1 MSWLLGPVLLNIL
14 TLGQSYI
21 ISIAVVLLMLSSIQD
36 YLNDLI
42 GPESISVAPGQSA
55 NNQAIMRLLL
65 NQKVQ
70 NVRMI
75 EYDSESVKA
84 LIFFFLDK
92 GANVHV
98 LLQHPDSAVNES
110 QRRRLIFQIV
120 TKHEEYAGYEDR
132 ITFSYYRDTASVRGR
147 QVDDTLISLGW
158 YTYDRRTGIT
168 GRQVWGHNNPAVL
181 TDQKSAEGRVLV
193 QFYDS
198 LFGNLLANSEPWEE
212 VVSRYELYIRSSAG
226 SGSARQLRFE
236 VELGRVDDRYQLP
249 NGVTLATS
257 GSGDLATIS
266 RSELLPV
273 LSSAF
278 DDRRWD
284 VAAIS
289 DGVLDPATCRLAISA
304 RSSADD
310 RLVGFVSVHS
320 TGNPEVAKL
329 HWLAV
334 DTGWRG
340 HGIGNAL
347 VRAACGCAISQGY
360 TRMTLR
366 TEDFR
371 VAAIAL
377 YRGLGFREVPENG

>member
-1 MSWLLGPVLLNIL
+1 ML
-14 TLGQSYI
+14 T
-21 ISIAVVLLMLSSIQD
+21 SIQD
-36 YLNDLI
+36 YLNELI
-42 GPESISVAPGQSA
+42 GPESLSVAAAQSA

-65 NQKVQ
+65 NQQVQ
-70 NVRMI
+70 SVRMI

-92 GANVHV
+92 GASVHC

-147 QVDDTLISLGW
+147 TVDDTLISLGW
-158 YTYDRRTGIT
+158 YTYDRRPGIA

-181 TDQKSAEGRVLV
+181 TDQKSAEGRLLV

-198 LFGNLLANSEPWEE
+198 LFENLLANSEPWEE
-212 VVSRYELYIRSSAG
+212 VVSRYELYIRSSGA
-226 SGSARQLRFE
+226 SGSARRLLRFE
-236 VELGRVDDRYQLP
+236 VELSRVDDRYQLP

-266 RSELLPV
+266 RAELLPV

-289 DGVLDPATCRLAISA
+289 EGVLDPATCRMAICA

-320 TGNPEVAKL
+320 TGDQEVAKL

-340 HGIGNAL
+340 QGIGNAL
-347 VRAACGCAISQGY
+347 VRAACGFAISHGY
-360 TRMTLR
+360 ARMTLR

-377 YRGLGFREVPENG
+377 YRGLGFREVSEDG